1 MDREKPRTSGKSR
14 TKQTKT
20 YKETHI
26 FTLTKREKRCNKKEE
41 SDQTNKWKRTVQTSK
56 AKPRLNQMQK
66 AN

>member
-41 SDQTNKWKRTVQTSK
+41 SDQTNK
-56 AKPRLNQMQK
+56 
-66 AN
+66 